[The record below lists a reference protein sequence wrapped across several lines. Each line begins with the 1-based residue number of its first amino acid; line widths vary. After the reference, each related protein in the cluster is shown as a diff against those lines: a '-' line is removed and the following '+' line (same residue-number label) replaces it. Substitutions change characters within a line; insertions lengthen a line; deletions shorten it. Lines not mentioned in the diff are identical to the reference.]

1 MLRAL
6 IIFLGL
12 LHVAPALAFMVVAF
26 GCDLTLSHNT
36 GLCAGDTL
44 KPFMLLTA
52 CFAVLLGVPL
62 AMWHSHRSRAG
73 HA

>member
-26 GCDLTLSHNT
+26 GCDLTLSHST
-36 GLCAGDTL
+36 GLCAGDTI
-44 KPFMLLTA
+44 KPFLLLTG
-52 CFAVLLGVPL
+52 CFFVLLGVPML
-62 AMWHSHRSRAG
+62 MSLSHSGRSRRA
-73 HA
+73 